1 MGWCL
6 VLLSE
11 VLLLS
16 LALGGLGSD
25 LLVILLKVRM
35 AAGAGVR
42 THPRPPKAGGNLV
55 LLALLLA
62 LALGR
67 LGADLLVVLLEGG
80 EVLAGLWVWRRRG
93 KRVSVGCRD
102 GVLGC

>member
-1 MGWCL
+1 MRSRRL
-6 VLLSE
+6 VRVRE
-11 VLLLS
+11 VRS
-16 LALGGLGSD
+16 
-25 LLVILLKVRM
+25 
-35 AAGAGVR
+35 
-42 THPRPPKAGGNLV
+42 LV

-67 LGADLLVVLLEGG
+67 LGADLLVVLLEGR
-80 EVLAGLWVWRRRG
+80 EVLTGLWVWRG

>member
-1 MGWCL
+1 M
-6 VLLSE
+6 
-11 VLLLS
+11 
-16 LALGGLGSD
+16 AGS
-25 LLVILLKVRM
+25 
-35 AAGAGVR
+35 
-42 THPRPPKAGGNLV
+42 LV

-62 LALGR
+62 LAFGR

-80 EVLAGLWVWRRRG
+80 EVLAGLWVWGG